1 MSLER
6 TLSIIKP
13 DAVSKNIIGKII
25 QRFEEQNLEIVA
37 TKMLHLSREKA
48 EGFYDIHKGKPFF
61 DKLVN
66 FMTSGPVIVQVLE
79 GENAISKNREI
90 MGATNPAEA
99 KDNTIRKDFANSID
113 ENAVHGSDAPETA
126 KIEIA
131 YFFNDD
137 EIFKRTREF
146 NLWKI

>member
-1 MSLER
+1 MPLER

-13 DAVSKNIIGKII
+13 DAVSKNVIGKII

-48 EGFYDIHKGKPFF
+48 EGFYDIHKEKPFF
-61 DKLVN
+61 NKLVD

-90 MGATNPAEA
+90 MGATNPTEA

-113 ENAVHGSDAPETA
+113 ENAVHGSDAVETA
-126 KIEIA
+126 KIDIA
-131 YFFNDD
+131 YFFNND
-137 EIFKRTREF
+137 EIFKRTR
-146 NLWKI
+146 